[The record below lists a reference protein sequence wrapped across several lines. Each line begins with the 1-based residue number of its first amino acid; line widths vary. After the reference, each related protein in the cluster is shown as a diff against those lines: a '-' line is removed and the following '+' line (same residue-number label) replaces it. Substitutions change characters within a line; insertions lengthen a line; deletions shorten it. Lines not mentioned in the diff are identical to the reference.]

1 MPVSKNSSCTKQLPP
16 RLRELQ
22 VKIHDEKY
30 IDYAVERIALVV
42 SRRIVE
48 KHTSGRSAEKTY

>member
-1 MPVSKNSSCTKQLPP
+1 M
-16 RLRELQ
+16 RELQ

>member
-1 MPVSKNSSCTKQLPP
+1 MPVSKNSSCSKQLSP
-16 RLRELQ
+16 RLKELQ

-30 IDYAVERIALVV
+30 IEYAVERIALVV

-48 KHTSGRSAEKTY
+48 KYTSGRTPEKTY